1 MILYPNEYLDNVT
14 DITADLLTKNN
25 IKGVVLDVD
34 NTLIDLDKNLIKGV
48 ENWIEDLKKIGIK
61 FCIVSN
67 SNNLEKVK
75 NVAKILDIPFIYFAK
90 KPLKFGF
97 KKASKVLGLK
107 LENMSAVG
115 DQILTDVVGAN
126 RCKMFSILVKPVN
139 EKDYLITRIKRPLE
153 KKKSRIREVFRR
165 NLVLEKTIRSL

>member
-1 MILYPNEYLDNVT
+1 MILYPNEYLDSVT
-14 DITADLLTKNN
+14 DITAELLTKNN

-153 KKKSRIREVFRR
+153 KKIISNYLKQ
-165 NLVLEKTIRSL
+165 KKGCK

>member
-1 MILYPNEYLDNVT
+1 M
-14 DITADLLTKNN
+14 
-25 IKGVVLDVD
+25 D

-97 KKASKVLGLK
+97 KKASPERGGI
-107 LENMSAVG
+107 ARG
-115 DQILTDVVGAN
+115 
-126 RCKMFSILVKPVN
+126 
-139 EKDYLITRIKRPLE
+139 
-153 KKKSRIREVFRR
+153 
-165 NLVLEKTIRSL
+165 

>member
-1 MILYPNEYLDNVT
+1 MILYPNEYLDKVT
-14 DITADLLTKNN
+14 DITAELLTKNS

-67 SNNLEKVK
+67 S

-153 KKKSRIREVFRR
+153 KKIISNYLKQ
-165 NLVLEKTIRSL
+165 KKGCK

>member
-1 MILYPNEYLDNVT
+1 MDRRP
-14 DITADLLTKNN
+14 
-25 IKGVVLDVD
+25 
-34 NTLIDLDKNLIKGV
+34 
-48 ENWIEDLKKIGIK
+48 KKIGIK

-97 KKASKVLGLK
+97 KKASKVLELK

-153 KKKSRIREVFRR
+153 KKIISNYLKQ
-165 NLVLEKTIRSL
+165 KKGCK

>member
-97 KKASKVLGLK
+97 KKASKVLELK

-115 DQILTDVVGAN
+115 DLILTDVVGAN
-126 RCKMFSILVKPVN
+126 RCNMFSILVKPVN

-153 KKKSRIREVFRR
+153 KKIISRLQKELKR
-165 NLVLEKTIRSL
+165 LEWNVQVRY